1 MANTRQDL
9 IDTLVQR
16 KLYPKK
22 KQTPPYQLQPELTQK
37 QPQQTPIQPKQ
48 PQSIPQPKQPQQ
60 QPVQPPV
67 KQPITKM
74 KLPTVPLQKILFL
87 RRTLGI

>member
-1 MANTRQDL
+1 MQNTRKEL
-9 IDTLVQR
+9 ISTLVQR

-37 QPQQTPIQPKQ
+37 QPQQTPIQP
-48 PQSIPQPKQPQQ
+48 QSIPQPKQPQQ
-60 QPVQPPV
+60 QPVQQPA